1 MRKSYLRAI
10 ALLFLLA
17 GTFFTKV
24 NAQCALSGSYWG
36 EVLPNNGCA
45 AFANY
50 SPFGPGQYVR
60 MPVLLGGSYTVS
72 TCGAGIDTQITGYQG
87 TSPQVFYNDDNGPDC
102 TGLAAS
108 ATYTSTFTDYLRCQI
123 NQYNCQPGGSASITV
138 KVRQNNNL
146 TVTTSNTPMCQGQ
159 SRGLTASPARVTTTP
174 FTGSGDVGTF
184 TGTGVSGTTF
194 TAPTPSTS
202 SATYTHTYTFGY
214 CTATRTIDVFRSPS
228 TSNAG
233 SDQTVCSQTVTLSGN
248 NPTYGTGTWTVV
260 SGTGTITSPSSA
272 GTTVTGIPYGTS
284 ITLRWT
290 ISNGP
295 CAVSTDDVVIT
306 VQSQP
311 TTSNAGPD
319 QNVCATTASLSANT
333 PTSGSGLWTLVGGTG
348 TITNPTSPTSG
359 VTGLGTG
366 SNTFR
371 WTITNG
377 ACSPS
382 TDDVVITRDGL
393 PTTAIAGP
401 NQAFCGSSTMLA
413 GNSPSVGTGTWTVLS
428 GTATITTP
436 NSPSSSV
443 TGIAVGSAQLVW
455 TISNGSCPASS
466 DTVVL
471 TRNAA
476 PANPTISGVVN
487 VCIGNTTSLV
497 ATSVANQP
505 TYEWYDAPTG
515 GTLLSSTSGYTTPP
529 VTTTDTFYVK
539 VTDGMTGCESA
550 REMVIVSPL
559 ALPVVSLGPDTTV
572 CAADTLCISAG
583 AGFSSYTWSTG
594 GSGVTEC
601 IVGGGNVV
609 VTVTDQS
616 GCNGS
621 DTLVINTTAAPVVNL
636 GPDTSYCAGT
646 SISIGLGSNP
656 GSSYVWNTGDTTS
669 MISIGVV
676 GTYTLTETN
685 ANGCTGSDNITVS
698 EDPNPV
704 AAFTSNTS
712 GCPIVTFDDG
722 STDASSYFW
731 TFGDGTN
738 SSSQNPTHDYT
749 AAGNGTYTVTLIAT
763 GDCGADTSVQ
773 TVVINCLVGSAQPA
787 DGPEVSVVPNPN
799 AGQFRLDAT
808 GLPNEKFV
816 LNVYNAVGQL
826 VYTWSSNDHQ
836 GSVAHQIS
844 LDQPAG
850 IYYAKVLIGKS
861 EITRRVIIQR

>member
-1 MRKSYLRAI
+1 M
-10 ALLFLLA
+10 
-17 GTFFTKV
+17 
-24 NAQCALSGSYWG
+24 
-36 EVLPNNGCA
+36 
-45 AFANY
+45 
-50 SPFGPGQYVR
+50 R

-72 TCGAGIDTQITGYQG
+72 TCGASIDTQITGYQG

-102 TGLAAS
+102 SGLQS
-108 ATYTSTFTDYLRCQI
+108 SYTYVSTFTDYLRCQI
-123 NQYNCQPGGSASITV
+123 SQYNCQAGGSASITV

-146 TVTTSNTPMCQGQ
+146 TVTTSNTAMCQGQ
-159 SRGLTASPARVTTTP
+159 SRTLTATPARVTTTP
-174 FTGSGDVGTF
+174 YTGSGDVGTF
-184 TGTGVSGTTF
+184 SGTGVSGTTF
-194 TAPTPSTS
+194 TAPTPSTA

-214 CTATRTIDVFRSPS
+214 CTATRTIDVFRNPS

-233 SDQTVCSQTVTLSGN
+233 SDQTVCSQTVTLAGN
-248 NPTYGTGTWTVV
+248 NPTYGSGTWTVV
-260 SGTGTITSPSSA
+260 SGTGTITSPTSA
-272 GTTVTGIPYGTS
+272 ATTVTGIPYGSS

-290 ISNGP
+290 VSNGP

-319 QNVCATTASLSANT
+319 QNVCATTATLAANPPIVGT
-333 PTSGSGLWTLVGGTG
+333 GLWTLVGGTG

-371 WTITNG
+371 WTISNG
-377 ACSPS
+377 ACTAS

-401 NQAFCGSSTMLA
+401 DQAFCGSSTMLA

-428 GTATITTP
+428 GTATVVTP

-443 TGIAVGSAQLVW
+443 TGIAVGTVSLTW
-455 TISNGSCPASS
+455 TISNGSCPAST
-466 DTVVL
+466 DTLIL
-471 TRNAA
+471 TRYAA

-497 ATSVANQP
+497 ASSGANQP
-505 TYEWYDAPTG
+505 TYEWFDAATG
-515 GTLLSSTSGYTTPP
+515 GSLLSSTSGYTTPP
-529 VTTTDTFYVK
+529 VTASDTFYVK

-550 REMVIVSPL
+550 LEMVIVNPL
-559 ALPVVSLGPDTTV
+559 ALPVVMLGADTTV
-572 CAADTLCISAG
+572 CGGDTVCLSAG
-583 AGFSSYTWSTG
+583 AGFSAYTWSTG

-601 IVGGGNVV
+601 VVGGGNVMV
-609 VTVTDQS
+609 LVTDSS

-621 DTLVINTTAAPVVNL
+621 DTLTINTNPNPVVNL

-646 SISIGLGSNP
+646 SITIGTASNP
-656 GSSYVWNTGDTTS
+656 GSSYVWSNGDTTS
-669 MISIGVV
+669 MTTVTVV
-676 GTYTLTETN
+676 GNYMLTEVD
-685 ANGCTGSDNITVS
+685 ANGCSGSDDITVS
-698 EDPNPV
+698 ENARPV
-704 AAFTSNTS
+704 AAFTPNTS
-712 GCPIVTFDDG
+712 GCPIVTFADG

-731 TFGDGTN
+731 TFGDGT
-738 SSSQNPTHDYT
+738 SSSNQNPTHDYT
-749 AAGNGTYTVTLIAT
+749 AAGNGTYTVTLISTGNCGVDTAT
-763 GDCGADTSVQ
+763 SSI
-773 TVVINCLVGSAQPA
+773 VIDCLVSAAEPSN
-787 DGPEVSVVPNPN
+787 GVEVSVIPNPN
-799 AGQFRLDAT
+799 DGQFRLEAA

-826 VYTWSSNDHQ
+826 VYTWSSVDHQ

-850 IYYAKVLIGKS
+850 IYYAKVLVGQS